1 MPDKGDLVIELWD
14 RNILSNESLGAFS
27 FPLSDWLKKCY
38 IEQKSVK
45 PFELINEAL
54 DKDDVGV
61 QALEAA
67 RAKHDDDNNDNDEGG
82 AGGGKEV
89 ELGGEPKVPPPAQAI
104 NPMQVCEIEQRVQQ
118 EVDNEP
124 RVNCAQLL

>member
-1 MPDKGDLVIELWD
+1 MPDKGDLVVELWD

-54 DKDDVGV
+54 EKDDVGV

-67 RAKHDDDNNDNDEGG
+67 RAKHDDDDDKNAEA
-82 AGGGKEV
+82 AGGKDV
-89 ELGGEPKVPPPAQAI
+89 ELGGEVKVPPPAQAI
-104 NPMQVCEIEQRVQQ
+104 NPMQVKIDR
-118 EVDNEP
+118 
-124 RVNCAQLL
+124 